1 MEKKNNNLVNEKE
14 VKTNDKLN
22 EENKVN
28 LNEDQRV
35 KSLSPGTMVAKRFFR
50 NPLSVAGVVIIVSMF
65 IFSFIGG
72 FITPY
77 KEDQTFTRMEVTSA
91 DYAGASKNKDFR
103 YIQKEGV
110 DFPATGKASIIRAM
124 NNGDAS
130 FQAGGKTYSL
140 IKESDNL
147 YYVAEGKTIAEA
159 ISVRGIV
166 RITATA
172 DVTITDEIKEAYTD
186 AIKNDETMFE
196 IDGTIYAITSVSNNK
211 NEIVVAEP
219 FMIATKKTFNSASSE
234 VTLSYEFSYAAEL
247 ALEQE
252 ETTFEADD
260 TTYKLVPS
268 EETSTVFVYKGDELY
283 ASISDYTV
291 NALDVGNFSSIEVKE
306 QVEKAIE
313 NGDSTFSVQEGDSEV
328 IYTLTN
334 KNTEYTIKR
343 DAEELRLA
351 TYEGPSKEHWLG
363 TDANGMDVLTRLI
376 YGGRVSL
383 LVGFVVV
390 TISTCLGVIF
400 GGIAGYFGGWVDN
413 LIMRI
418 VDIFNCIP
426 SMPLYIILGALMD
439 GMKLDPSLRIFMLMF
454 ILGILSW
461 PGIARMVRGQI
472 LSLREQEFM
481 IATEATGL
489 RVSRR
494 IFKHLIPNVIPQLI
508 VFATMGLGSAILT
521 EATLSYLGLG
531 VKFPLASWGNII
543 NAVTSVHVMTNYWFI
558 WIPAGIL
565 ILLTVLGFNFIGDG
579 LRDAFDPKMKR

>member
-1 MEKKNNNLVNEKE
+1 MEKNNKSLDEKE
-14 VKTNDKLN
+14 VKNLN
-22 EENKVN
+22 SEEN

-35 KSLSPGTMVAKRFFR
+35 RSLSPGTMVAKRFFR

-65 IFSFIGG
+65 VFAFLGG
-72 FITPY
+72 FFTPY
-77 KEDQTFTRMEVTSA
+77 KEDQTFTRVEVTSA
-91 DYAGASKNKDFR
+91 DYAGATKNKDFR
-103 YIQKEGV
+103 YIQKDGV

-124 NNGDAS
+124 NNGDTTFEVS
-130 FQAGGKTYSL
+130 GKVYSL
-140 IKESDNL
+140 TKENDNL
-147 YYVAEGKTIAEA
+147 YYVSNSKVIAEA

-166 RITATA
+166 RITET
-172 DVTITDEIKEAYTD
+172 DTVKVTDEMKEAYEK
-186 AIKNDETMFE
+186 AVKNNESSFTVD
-196 IDGTIYAITSVSNNK
+196 DVLYTITKVTNNK
-211 NEIVVAEP
+211 NEIAMAEP
-219 FMIATKKTFNSASSE
+219 FMMATKKTFNPASSDI
-234 VTLSYEFSYAAEL
+234 TLNYDFSYAALL
-247 ALEQE
+247 ALEDE
-252 ETTFEADD
+252 ETSFKVDN

-268 EETSTVFVYKGDELY
+268 DESETVYVYRGDELY

-291 NALDVGNFSSIEVKE
+291 NVLDVGNFLSIEVKE
-306 QVEKAIE
+306 EVEKAIANRKTE
-313 NGDSTFSVQEGDSEV
+313 FAVKEGDAEV
-328 IYTLTN
+328 VYTLTN

-351 TYEGPSKEHWLG
+351 TYEGPSMEHWLG

>member
-1 MEKKNNNLVNEKE
+1 
-14 VKTNDKLN
+14 
-22 EENKVN
+22 
-28 LNEDQRV
+28 
-35 KSLSPGTMVAKRFFR
+35 MV
-50 NPLSVAGVVIIVSMF
+50 I
-65 IFSFIGG
+65 
-72 FITPY
+72 
-77 KEDQTFTRMEVTSA
+77 
-91 DYAGASKNKDFR
+91 
-103 YIQKEGV
+103 
-110 DFPATGKASIIRAM
+110 
-124 NNGDAS
+124 
-130 FQAGGKTYSL
+130 
-140 IKESDNL
+140 L
-147 YYVAEGKTIAEA
+147 YYVSNSKVIAEA

-166 RITATA
+166 RITET
-172 DVTITDEIKEAYTD
+172 DTVKVTDEMKEAYEK
-186 AIKNDETMFE
+186 AVKNNESSFTVD
-196 IDGTIYAITSVSNNK
+196 DVLYTITKVTNNK
-211 NEIVVAEP
+211 NEIAMAEP
-219 FMIATKKTFNSASSE
+219 FMMATKKTFNPASSDI
-234 VTLSYEFSYAAEL
+234 TLNYDFSYAALL
-247 ALEQE
+247 ALEDE
-252 ETTFEADD
+252 ETSFKVDN

-268 EETSTVFVYKGDELY
+268 DESETVYVYRGDELY

-291 NALDVGNFSSIEVKE
+291 NVLDVGNFLSIEVKE
-306 QVEKAIE
+306 EVEKAIANRKTE
-313 NGDSTFSVQEGDSEV
+313 FAVKEGDAEV
-328 IYTLTN
+328 VYTLTN

-351 TYEGPSKEHWLG
+351 TYEGPSMEHWLG